1 MEDQKKRE
9 EVALVEEQRRLE
21 KMRLEEKKRK
31 EQERILQVRTV
42 TTHVCMYLY
51 MFVSLLKVYVPV
63 KSNFH

>member
-31 EQERILQVRTV
+31 EQERILQVRKV
-42 TTHVCMYLY
+42 TTRVYLY

-63 KSNFH
+63 MSN